1 MQWFNDMNRQIAKM
15 ALRAIADTEEQW
27 NALDD
32 THKGK
37 QFAKAIEDLE
47 KWKLSFAEH
56 LEQ

>member
-1 MQWFNDMNRQIAKM
+1 MDRQLAKM
-15 ALRAIADTEEQW
+15 ALRAIADAKEQW

-32 THKGK
+32 VHKGK

-47 KWKLSFAEH
+47 KWKLSLTEH